1 MSRAR
6 HLRAPRGAPP
16 TRTAVSPPA
25 PGHAQPHLAAASR
38 ARPDRHHAERHRT
51 DTPCPHPP
59 PAAPTAPRGD
69 EPRHTPTGTTR
80 SPTLGIHL
88 CGPYVQRR
96 RTRDRAPWGCRT
108 NSSPAPP
115 SHDERCVTIQRAVS
129 GAAPGSARCRP
140 RFRAT
145 RRAPRICGCPRHRC
159 DRAECYRL
167 DAPCPGPSRATPTA
181 TRGDEPRPYPRAPR
195 GAPPTR
201 TAVSPHTAGH
211 AQPHLAATSRAS
223 TDRHHAKPDTRDSPP
238 RTTRS
243 APPHAPS
250 CPRGCRTNSS
260 PAPPPPRERCHPD
273 YMAVSGAAPGSACS
287 HPRRASAEA
296 RLPVRPSGAA
306 PIRRAVPR
314 HAGGHPPP
322 PPAAMSRAR
331 HPRAPRG
338 ATTDPHRRV
347 PTRSRPRPTAPRGG
361 EPRPPPTGTTRSTTP
376 GVHQRGPHAHRRTR
390 DRARDGCRTNSSPAP
405 PSYRQRCVPD

>member
-1 MSRAR
+1 MRPRAAR
-6 HLRAPRGAPP
+6 IGGPSPVAFTRGEVATTLR
-16 TRTAVSPPA
+16 PPA
-25 PGHAQPHLAAASR
+25 DPRRLQP
-38 ARPDRHHAERHRT
+38 
-51 DTPCPHPP
+51 PH
-59 PAAPTAPRGD
+59 G
-69 EPRHTPTGTTR
+69 G
-80 SPTLGIHL
+80 G
-88 CGPYVQRR
+88 
-96 RTRDRAPWGCRT
+96 RT

-250 CPRGCRTNSS
+250 CPRGCRTK
-260 PAPPPPRERCHPD
+260 
-273 YMAVSGAAPGSACS
+273 
-287 HPRRASAEA
+287 
-296 RLPVRPSGAA
+296 
-306 PIRRAVPR
+306 
-314 HAGGHPPP
+314 
-322 PPAAMSRAR
+322 
-331 HPRAPRG
+331 
-338 ATTDPHRRV
+338 
-347 PTRSRPRPTAPRGG
+347 
-361 EPRPPPTGTTRSTTP
+361 
-376 GVHQRGPHAHRRTR
+376 
-390 DRARDGCRTNSSPAP
+390 SSPAP
-405 PSYRQRCVPD
+405 PSSEERCVTN